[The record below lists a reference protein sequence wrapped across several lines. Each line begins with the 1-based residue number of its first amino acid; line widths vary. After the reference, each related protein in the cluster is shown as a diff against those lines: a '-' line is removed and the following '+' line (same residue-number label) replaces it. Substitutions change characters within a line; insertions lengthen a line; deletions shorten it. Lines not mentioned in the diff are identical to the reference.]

1 MIKRKYCSYKIF
13 KTGII
18 LKKVHRVIQFNQKAW
33 LKPYIEMNTELRKN
47 AKNNFEKIFVRF
59 LSVVTNLIS
68 LCFLNIFHSLSKN
81 RIIQTLKKKKE
92 KLKMIF
98 YIFLNSVLMLIYGFN
113 HAF

>member
-33 LKPYIEMNTELRKN
+33 LKPYIEMNTDLRKN

-81 RIIQTLKKKKE
+81 RIIQTLKKNK

-98 YIFLNSVLMLIYGFN
+98 DIFLNSVLMLIYGFN